1 MTNRLALLPAIALLT
16 FYACMGAPISSDLAS
31 STPLQQSPEAAAPNC
46 LESLPNV
53 PTRKDES
60 SKDVEAE
67 ADKLEEQ
74 GKGQEAINKYSEAR
88 LLHFRELGYS
98 TGRALR
104 GDISASMEVNM
115 SVKSPEFLF
124 KVGRAYAK
132 TGQHQIAI
140 SCFTESLDDKIEQ
153 PNDASAYLNRGAAY
167 LNIGEKEKARQDYL
181 KSADLFQKYKLPQY
195 KKEALDRLGSTTP

>member
-16 FYACMGAPISSDLAS
+16 YGCMGAPISSDEAS

-88 LLHFRELGYS
+88 LLHFSELGYA

-115 SVKSPEFLF
+115 SVESPEFLF

-132 TGQHQIAI
+132 TGKHQIAI
-140 SCFTESLDDKIEQ
+140 SCFTESLDKKIDQ
-153 PNDASAYLNRGAAY
+153 PNDASAYLNRGASY
-167 LNIGEKEKARQDYL
+167 LNIGEKEKARQDYR
-181 KSADLFQKYKLPQY
+181 KSADLFQKYKLPHY
-195 KKEALDRLGSTTP
+195 KKEALDRLGSTNP